1 MVVVV
6 GEVDCEGRVECEEN
20 LGGGRRQRQSRS
32 AGAEDMGPALSREIT
47 QSLVYT
53 KIMLP
58 YMLRRLHLPPLPAN
72 L

>member
-1 MVVVV
+1 MRAELSVRRNWVV
-6 GEVDCEGRVECEEN
+6 GRGRGKRV
-20 LGGGRRQRQSRS
+20 
-32 AGAEDMGPALSREIT
+32 GAQAQEDMGRALTREIT

-53 KIMLP
+53 RIMLP